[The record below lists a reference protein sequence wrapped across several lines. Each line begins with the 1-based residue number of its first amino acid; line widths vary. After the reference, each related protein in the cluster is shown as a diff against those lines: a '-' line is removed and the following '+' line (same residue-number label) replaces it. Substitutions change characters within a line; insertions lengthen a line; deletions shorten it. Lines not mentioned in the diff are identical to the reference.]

1 MEAIAIEGIV
11 GGEAA
16 AQLQLNNIGGRNELV
31 PADSSERDA
40 ESPDEGNGACLNINY
55 SRTASESKEDMY
67 ITNDNSRDLTIK
79 EEIKEEII
87 LEHIDEEASLS
98 PAGKKT

>member
-16 AQLQLNNIGGRNELV
+16 QLQLNNIQGRELV
-31 PADSSERDA
+31 PDSSERDA
-40 ESPDEGNGACLNINY
+40 DSPDEGNGLSINY
-55 SRTASESKEDMY
+55 SRTESKGSDMY
-67 ITNDNSRDLTIK
+67 ITNHDSGDLTIK

-98 PAGKKT
+98 PAGRNT

>member
-40 ESPDEGNGACLNINY
+40 ESPDEGNGGLITRIN
-55 SRTASESKEDMY
+55 SRRESKE
-67 ITNDNSRDLTIK
+67 TENDSGELSIK
-79 EEIKEEII
+79 EEP
-87 LEHIDEEASLS
+87 IDEEASLS
-98 PAGKKT
+98 PAGKIERCF

>member
-16 AQLQLNNIGGRNELV
+16 AQLQLNNIQGRELV
-31 PADSSERDA
+31 PDSSERDA
-40 ESPDEGNGACLNINY
+40 DSPDEGNPGLTINY
-55 SRTASESKEDMY
+55 SRRTESKGDMY
-67 ITNDNSRDLTIK
+67 ITNHDSGDLTIK

-98 PAGKKT
+98 PAGRNT